1 MDKLSNRELTSI
13 RRAAEDAIEAWNINH
28 KPFIDVV
35 AHPLNICTLVDM
47 AKLSLTQQKQIDE
60 MQAKVDACQKLLEK
74 WKTTGLKGSSDY
86 AVGGEHTRQECE
98 DELEQALKGGEV

>member
-13 RRAAEDAIEAWNINH
+13 RRAAEDAIEAWNRNH

-47 AKLSLTQQKQIDE
+47 AKLSLTQQKLIDE
-60 MQAKVDACQKLLEK
+60 LQARVDAVCLVLD
-74 WKTTGLKGSSDY
+74 GLKKARYMHSENKKYNSILI
-86 AVGGEHTRQECE
+86 EK
-98 DELEQALKGGEV
+98 LEQALKGGEV

>member
-13 RRAAEDAIEAWNINH
+13 RRAAEDAIEAWNKNY

-47 AKLSLTQQKQIDE
+47 AKLSLTQQKRIDE
-60 MQAKVDACQKLLEK
+60 LQARVDAATNVYEK
-74 WKTTGLKGSSDY
+74 YRNGCCDIY
-86 AVGGEHTRQECE
+86 DVF
-98 DELEQALKGGEV
+98 DEVEQALKGGES